1 MNYEDFS
8 INHKKDVNLNESGE
22 SDTEYYTIIGKH
34 QFIDANKNPRC
45 NTETSE
51 VCAKKVTSQAVT
63 KFYIKTGVYGK
74 IYNPIGMFSEG
85 TAAKFLARAGKKAWD
100 YKQVNS
106 KVFDMYLS
114 FLKTK
119 NKAWLNNAERE
130 LN

>member
-1 MNYEDFS
+1 MNYDDFS
-8 INHKKDVNLNESGE
+8 INNKKGDISNESAD
-22 SDTEYYTIIGKH
+22 SNIEYYTMIGKH
-34 QFIDANKNPRC
+34 QFIDENKNPRC

-51 VCAKKVTSQAVT
+51 VCAKKVTNQSST
-63 KFYIKTGVYGK
+63 KFYIKAGVYGK

-100 YKQVNS
+100 YKQVNF
-106 KVFDMYLS
+106 KVFDMYVS

-130 LN
+130 LS

>member
-1 MNYEDFS
+1 MNNDFS
-8 INHKKDVNLNESGE
+8 IQHKKDNEPMDQLE

-34 QFIDANKNPRC
+34 EFIDKEKNPRC
-45 NTETSE
+45 NSETSE
-51 VCAKKVTSQAVT
+51 VCAKKVTTQSTT

-85 TAAKFLARAGKKAWD
+85 TAAKFLARAGKKAWN

-119 NKAWLNNAERE
+119 NKAWLSNAERE

>member
-8 INHKKDVNLNESGE
+8 IKHKKDDTSNESDN
-22 SDTEYYTIIGKH
+22 SSTEYYTIIGKH
-34 QFIDANKNPRC
+34 QFIDENKNPRC

-51 VCAKKVTSQAVT
+51 VCAKKVTTQSST

-85 TAAKFLARAGKKAWD
+85 TATKFLARAGKKAWN

-106 KVFDMYLS
+106 KVFDMYIS